1 MRFGIP
7 SSERPKPKR
16 FHLKVPWNKGDGA
29 PHERSR
35 GLREGLSFAL
45 LLASTIVLPAF
56 LLSVVAWSSIQSEE
70 LAIDGE
76 LNQQAKLAVDDV
88 ADMHFATF
96 AQFETAAR
104 QRATAN
110 LPLTSN
116 LSALSPHLRAA
127 YRLDN
132 AGRPLHPLTMGRLTP
147 EEVLSPTQPHQRAI
161 QSERIGEHQQ
171 AKLAYRELWEH
182 TTDSRV
188 LAEARYGEARNL
200 WRAALDAHAS
210 GEVELAE
217 QFFSEA
223 EQLARVLMQPPL
235 ANSRDL
241 RGYRLGDLAA
251 FLSASITSRTHEA
264 QGRSQFQ
271 TLLNELLERSWTIG
285 NASEAAL
292 AQRILHAH
300 ADESWSRNASGI
312 LEERANALEWSESI
326 QDEIAL
332 LPANAPRREFRYVGA
347 REDTRAVWAFT
358 QFGEDIYAFSFDAHA
373 LIADLQTHAA
383 NRGQREGLLEVS
395 ILGPFETPSA
405 TSLSQVAL
413 APQLPFATITAKP
426 TNLQALDTLK
436 RTTRTRRRVV
446 VSIALLSVLFGVL
459 LSARILGRE
468 MESANMK
475 ADFAANVSHELRS
488 PITQIRLKGEALQ
501 LGLTTDEEDLHRHY
515 DAIVH
520 ESERLSRLVDNVL
533 DFAAIERGAKRYQMR
548 PEDLR
553 ELVAT
558 TGEAMRQPLA
568 QRGLELE
575 LDIPDELP
583 AVSIDR
589 EAIKQVIINLLS
601 NAAKYGADGEWVRI
615 RVRLAL
621 DSIDI
626 SVVDRGIGIS
636 KSDQEKIFEE
646 FYRSADT
653 RVRRK
658 KGTGIGLSIV
668 RYIISAH
675 GGSLSVD
682 SEPGQGATFTVTLP
696 LGPNAPSPE

>member
-1 MRFGIP
+1 M
-7 SSERPKPKR
+7 
-16 FHLKVPWNKGDGA
+16 
-29 PHERSR
+29 
-35 GLREGLSFAL
+35 
-45 LLASTIVLPAF
+45 LASTIVLPAF
-56 LLSVVAWSSIQSEE
+56 LLSAVAWSSIQSEE
-70 LAIDGE
+70 LAIDAE
-76 LNQQAKLAVDDV
+76 LNQRAKLAVDDV
-88 ADMHFATF
+88 ADLYFATF
-96 AQFETAAR
+96 TQFENAAR
-104 QRATAN
+104 QRAATN
-110 LPLTSN
+110 LPLTTN
-116 LSALSPHLRAA
+116 LRALSPHLRAA
-127 YRLDN
+127 YRLDS

-147 EEVLSPTQPHQRAI
+147 EEVLTPTQPHLRAL
-161 QSERIGEHQQ
+161 QFERIGEHQQ
-171 AKLAYRELWEH
+171 ARQAYGELWKH
-182 TTDSRV
+182 TTNSRV
-188 LAEARYGEARNL
+188 LAEARYGEVRNL

-210 GEVELAE
+210 SEEDLAT

-235 ANSRDL
+235 ANQRDL

-264 QGRSQFQ
+264 QGRAQFQ
-271 TLLNELLERSWTIG
+271 TLLHELLERSWTIG

-300 ADESWSRNASGI
+300 AGEAWSINASAI
-312 LEERANALEWSESI
+312 LQERANALEWSEAI
-326 QDEIAL
+326 QEEIAL
-332 LPANAPRREFRYVGA
+332 LPSSAPRQEFRYVGA
-347 REDTRAVWAFT
+347 REDTRALWAFT
-358 QFGEDIYAFSFDAHA
+358 QFGEDIYAFSFDANT
-373 LIADLQTHAA
+373 LIEELGTLAA
-383 NRGQREGLLEVS
+383 ARGQREGLLEVN
-395 ILGPFETPSA
+395 ILGPFESA
-405 TSLSQVAL
+405 SETSLSQVAL
-413 APQLPFATITAKP
+413 APQLPFVTISAQP
-426 TNLQALDTLK
+426 TNLEALDTLK

-468 MESANMK
+468 MESAHMK

-501 LGLTTDEEDLHRHY
+501 LGLTTDDEDLRRHY
-515 DAIVH
+515 DAIVN

-533 DFAAIERGAKRYQMR
+533 DFAAIERGAKRYQPR

-558 TGEAMRQPLA
+558 TGEAMRQPLS
-568 QRGLELE
+568 QRGLALE

-583 AVSIDR
+583 LVSIDR
-589 EAIKQVIINLLS
+589 EAIKQVLINLLS
-601 NAAKYGADGEWVRI
+601 NAAKYGADGEWVQI

-626 SVVDRGIGIS
+626 SVIDRGIGIS
-636 KSDQEKIFEE
+636 KEDQEKIFEE

-668 RYIISAH
+668 RYIIRAH

-682 SEPGQGATFTVTLP
+682 SEPGQETTFTVTLP
-696 LGPNAPSPE
+696 LGPNVASPE